1 MRVRVKAK
9 GGSRGCE
16 DAMQGCAPQ
25 LVEALPWRVPFHGT
39 EGEQLHYS
47 ITDARRQSVIWTW
60 P

>member
-1 MRVRVKAK
+1 MKSFLSFSKQARARDLRASPSVRVDPVA
-9 GGSRGCE
+9 
-16 DAMQGCAPQ
+16 A
-25 LVEALPWRVPFHGT
+25 